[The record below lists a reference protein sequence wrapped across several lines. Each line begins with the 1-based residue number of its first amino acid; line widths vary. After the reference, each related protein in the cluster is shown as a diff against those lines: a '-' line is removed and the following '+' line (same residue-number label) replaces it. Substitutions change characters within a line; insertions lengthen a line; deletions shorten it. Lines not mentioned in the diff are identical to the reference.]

1 MEFQILGPV
10 SAERDGQPVPLDGA
24 KQRATL
30 AALLL
35 ARGRLVT
42 DERLTTLL
50 WGWDPP
56 TTSTRQLYTYVS
68 RLRTRLGPGH
78 GLTRHGS
85 GYRMDPQ
92 DAVLDWQTFHDL
104 ADAGRAD
111 LRAGRF
117 ADAERR
123 LAEALALWHG
133 PALGDVTE
141 ELARAEGPRMEEA
154 RLTALEDHTEAALAL
169 GRHHDLVPAL
179 TGHVHHHPLRERL
192 RGQLMTALYRC
203 GRQADALALYDDA
216 RRLLADDLGID
227 PSPALRTLHHQ
238 ILTATLPPAPTN
250 PLTPGQPMAAA
261 QPLAAAQLSPTA
273 HPFTTGQPSGPGQ
286 PLATGRPF
294 ETGRPSM
301 DARIPEA
308 PQPFETA
315 QPPTTFQLPE
325 GGHAPAVGEV
335 TGRQFPAIGD
345 ISMAGEFAR
354 GGEVPTAGQF
364 PGVAEASAADRQI
377 PVAGPDPGADQV
389 PAARR
394 GAAGG
399 ALVRAE
405 VEGAGRPVVP
415 AQGVGGAGVS
425 ALLPCAPADFTGRE
439 AEIDEVAGALRAR
452 HDVVITGAPGSGTSV
467 LALRVA
473 EACLEDFP
481 DGRLYADLRTDDGGR
496 RDAHETLGWFLRAL
510 GIDTD
515 RLPGTADERARLFR
529 AQVAERRVLI
539 VLDNAADDTQVRPLL
554 PGGTTSRTLV
564 TGTHAALAS
573 LEAVRLVRLGPM
585 TPAEAAELLASQ
597 AGTARL
603 AAEPEATLRVAE
615 FCDRLPLALRIAGAR
630 LAARPHWPVARLADR
645 LAPEEHRLDEL
656 RIGALDIATGLRT
669 ALAALPAPVA
679 EALGVLAAAG
689 LPRLTARDAAALLD
703 LTPRDAED
711 VLDQLTD
718 AHLATAR
725 YSDEPCYR
733 LPPLVRLYALRQRSY
748 AAAYER
754 ELSLT

>member
-1 MEFQILGPV
+1 MEFHILGPV

-179 TGHVHHHPLRERL
+179 TGHVHQHPLRERL

-203 GRQADALALYDDA
+203 GRQADALATYEDA

-238 ILTATLPPAPTN
+238 ILTATMPAPPAQ
-250 PLTPGQPMAAA
+250 PLTTVQLRPAAGFPETGRTSALGEATASGRPPTSA
-261 QPLAAAQLSPTA
+261 QPLASGRHPTAAGLPETDCTPALGEAVASGRPLASAQLPTA
-273 HPFTTGQPSGPGQ
+273 AGFP
-286 PLATGRPF
+286 
-294 ETGRPSM
+294 ETGG
-301 DARIPEA
+301 A
-308 PQPFETA
+308 PALSDVIASGRLPTA
-315 QPPTTFQLPE
+315 VGLHE
-325 GGHAPAVGEV
+325 NGHAPASDQGS
-335 TGRQFPAIGD
+335 TALRTTTSGPA
-345 ISMAGEFAR
+345 
-354 GGEVPTAGQF
+354 P
-364 PGVAEASAADRQI
+364 AADRAPAAQRVG
-377 PVAGPDPGADQV
+377 VAGGLARAEADGGVRPGT
-389 PAARR
+389 PGR
-394 GAAGG
+394 GAGDLEA
-399 ALVRAE
+399 A
-405 VEGAGRPVVP
+405 
-415 AQGVGGAGVS
+415 

-452 HDVVITGAPGSGTSV
+452 HDVVITGAPGSGTSA

-473 EACLEDFP
+473 EACREDFP
-481 DGRLYADLRTDDGGR
+481 DGRLYADLRTEDGGR

-510 GIDTD
+510 GIDAD
-515 RLPGTADERARLFR
+515 RLPETADERARLFR

-597 AGTARL
+597 AGAARL

-656 RIGALDIATGLRT
+656 RIGALDIATGLST

-718 AHLATAR
+718 AHLATATALHD
-725 YSDEPCYR
+725 DELCYR
-733 LPPLVRLYALRQRSY
+733 LPPLVHLYALRQR
-748 AAAYER
+748 AHARPDR
-754 ELSLT
+754 ELTLT

>member
-1 MEFQILGPV
+1 MEFRILGPV
-10 SAERDGQPVPLDGA
+10 SAERDGRSVPLDGA

-92 DAVLDWQTFHDL
+92 DAVLDWQTFQEL
-104 ADAGRAD
+104 AEAGRAD

-133 PALGDVTE
+133 PALGDVTD
-141 ELARAEGPRMEEA
+141 ELAGAEGPRLEEA
-154 RLTALEDHTEAALAL
+154 RLTALEDHIEAALAL
-169 GRHHDLVPAL
+169 GHHHDLVPAL

-203 GRQADALALYDDA
+203 GRQADALTTYENA

-227 PSPALRTLHHQ
+227 PGPALRTLHHQ
-238 ILTATLPPAPTN
+238 ILTTTLPA
-250 PLTPGQPMAAA
+250 
-261 QPLAAAQLSPTA
+261 SPTEDR
-273 HPFTTGQPSGPGQ
+273 PTPPLPTPRWRPTTNTRSAAGGQAP
-286 PLATGRPF
+286 ATGRPSVGQSTATARPLGF
-294 ETGRPSM
+294 ARLLPADRPS
-301 DARIPEA
+301 ATRQA
-308 PQPFETA
+308 PP
-315 QPPTTFQLPE
+315 
-325 GGHAPAVGEV
+325 
-335 TGRQFPAIGD
+335 
-345 ISMAGEFAR
+345 
-354 GGEVPTAGQF
+354 
-364 PGVAEASAADRQI
+364 
-377 PVAGPDPGADQV
+377 
-389 PAARR
+389 
-394 GAAGG
+394 
-399 ALVRAE
+399 
-405 VEGAGRPVVP
+405 AGRLHGN
-415 AQGVGGAGVS
+415 AAHLDAS
-425 ALLPCAPADFTGRE
+425 ALLPSAPGDFTGRE
-439 AEIDEVAGALRAR
+439 AEIDEAAGALRAR
-452 HDVVITGAPGSGTSV
+452 YDVVVTGAPGSGTSA
-467 LALRVA
+467 LALCVA
-473 EACLEDFP
+473 ELCREDFP

-496 RDAHETLGWFLRAL
+496 RDAHEILGWFLRAL
-510 GIDTD
+510 GIAAD
-515 RLPGTADERARLFR
+515 RLPETADERARLYR
-529 AQVAERRVLI
+529 AQVARRRVLI
-539 VLDNAADDTQVRPLL
+539 VLDNAADDAQVRPLL
-554 PGGTTSRTLV
+554 PGGGTSRTLV
-564 TGTHAALAS
+564 AGTHAALAS

-585 TPAEAAELLASQ
+585 SPAEAAQLLAAQ

-656 RIGALDIATGLRT
+656 RIGALDITTGLRI
-669 ALAALPAPVA
+669 ALAGLPARVS
-679 EALGVLAAAG
+679 EALRVLAAAG

-703 LTPRDAED
+703 RTPRDVED

-718 AHLATAR
+718 AHLATATVLHD
-725 YSDEPCYR
+725 DELCYR
-733 LPPLVRLYALRQRSY
+733 LTPLVRLYALRQRSY
-748 AAAYER
+748 ARPDR
-754 ELSLT
+754 ELTLT